1 MRLEE
6 AQAADEGRAWGV
18 DVVAA
23 AACVFM
29 GKHCPIASWI
39 FCRKVRLLFDP
50 LLSLSLGADGSIPEL
65 NGPSPSLA
73 LTRSCP
79 GNEVTAS
86 NPLQFSFRGQEE
98 DWSLA
103 WRSPNNWLYSNP
115 SLTGLS
121 AAGAC
126 EAEPFFFPLLL
137 FRPLPASRLSSD
149 RLCLTLGR
157 APLSGTSP
165 LFPVLLGKDM
175 MDYAVKQLQHSLWP
189 GELQLLE
196 VCFLF
201 TSCTRHVTAAAHT
214 SWLWKVKNLQNTHK
228 KREF

>member
-1 MRLEE
+1 MRREK
-6 AQAADEGRAWGV
+6 AQVADGGRAWGV
-18 DVVAA
+18 DAVAA

-50 LLSLSLGADGSIPEL
+50 LLSLSVGAIGSILEV

-73 LTRSCP
+73 VTRSCP
-79 GNEVTAS
+79 GNEAAAS

-103 WRSPNNWLYSNP
+103 WRSPINSLYSNP

-126 EAEPFFFPLLL
+126 EVEPFFFPLLP

-165 LFPVLLGKDM
+165 LFPVSLGKDM
-175 MDYAVKQLQHSLWP
+175 MDYAVKPLQHSLWP
-189 GELQLLE
+189 GKLQLLE
-196 VCFLF
+196 VCFLV
-201 TSCTRHVTAAAHT
+201 TSRTRHVTAAVHT
-214 SWLWKVKNLQNTHK
+214 LWLCRVKNLQNTQ